1 MAYLF
6 IQKSQYH
13 GAMDTLENFYQSGLE
28 DKDFDYYVNMG
39 VCKKS
44 IEDYEDS
51 ISMYEKAKSIDSE
64 SPLCYMVPAEI
75 FLKLRNFKKS
85 MELIDTALSK
95 IIDISVGNVLY
106 ANAIKLKTE
115 IYVALNKDKEN
126 EDMLMNILSKDFYPD
141 VFYLLSNVNKEL
153 INENL
158 LSTAEKQLKE
168 YDSKY
173 ENRLKK
179 FWYIHPIYF
188 GLAIYYSK
196 KDKKI

>member
-1 MAYLF
+1 
-6 IQKSQYH
+6 
-13 GAMDTLENFYQSGLE
+13 
-28 DKDFDYYVNMG
+28 
-39 VCKKS
+39 
-44 IEDYEDS
+44 
-51 ISMYEKAKSIDSE
+51 MYEKAKSIDSE

-153 INENL
+153 INEIFCQL
-158 LSTAEKQLKE
+158 LRSSLKNMIANM
-168 YDSKY
+168 KIG
-173 ENRLKK
+173 LKG
-179 FWYIHPIYF
+179 F
-188 GLAIYYSK
+188 GIFIQS
-196 KDKKI
+196 ISV